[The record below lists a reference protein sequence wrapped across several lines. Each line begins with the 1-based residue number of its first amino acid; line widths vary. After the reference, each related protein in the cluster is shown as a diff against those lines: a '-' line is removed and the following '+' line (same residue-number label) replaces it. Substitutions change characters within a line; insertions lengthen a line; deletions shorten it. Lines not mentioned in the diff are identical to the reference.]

1 MKKIFNH
8 INKMIK
14 AQKPP
19 LMPEL
24 NVLQKQS
31 NHLDKFLSTYIL
43 LMNSCS
49 I

>member
-1 MKKIFNH
+1 MKQVFHH
-8 INKMIK
+8 INKIIK
-14 AQKPP
+14 AQKLP

-24 NVLQKQS
+24 NVFQKQS

-43 LMNSCS
+43 LMNFCS